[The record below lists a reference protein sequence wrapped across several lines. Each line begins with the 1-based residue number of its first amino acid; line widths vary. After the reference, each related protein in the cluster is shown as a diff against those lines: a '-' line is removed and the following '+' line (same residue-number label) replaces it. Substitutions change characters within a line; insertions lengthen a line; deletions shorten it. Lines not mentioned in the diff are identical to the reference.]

1 MLGAGEDNIVTRR
14 VFVIWTHQLFH
25 ESVRLL
31 LNHPEVEWVGETSD
45 HQAAQEEIIKLKPDT
60 ILIEEV
66 EEIEGSV
73 PSEEMQ
79 ILETCHWDVRVI
91 GLNLTNNKLSV
102 YHREQRTVRQAE
114 DLLRLILSN

>member
-1 MLGAGEDNIVTRR
+1 MLGAGEDSIVTRR

-45 HQAAQEEIIKLKPDT
+45 HQAVQDEIIKLEPDT
-60 ILIEEV
+60 ILIEE
-66 EEIEGSV
+66 IEGSI
-73 PSEEMQ
+73 PSEVME
-79 ILETCHWDVRVI
+79 ILGTCHWGVRVI
-91 GLNLTNNKLSV
+91 GLNLTNNKLSI

-114 DLLRLILSN
+114 DLLRLILSD